1 MRVGRGSQPE
11 AHARAAVLALPPAQR
26 PSRRAALCHAAALD
40 SSVDSKN
47 DEPISVVKKYVN
59 EYQIQII
66 VVGYPIG
73 LNNSENRMTNLVD
86 QFINEL
92 DTLNLEVH
100 KIDER
105 LSSKLFENNKSDRID
120 DLSALEILESY
131 LSQNE

>member
-1 MRVGRGSQPE
+1 MNNILSIDFGERYLGF
-11 AHARAAVLALPPAQR
+11 AVRTEKTRIPIAINV
-26 PSRRAALCHAAALD
+26 
-40 SSVDSKN
+40 VDSKN
-47 DEPISVVKKYVN
+47 DKPISVVKKYVN

-86 QFINEL
+86 KFINEL

-105 LSSKLFENNKSDRID
+105 LSSKLFDNNKSDRID

>member
-1 MRVGRGSQPE
+1 MNNILSIDFGERYLGI
-11 AHARAAVLALPPAQR
+11 AVRTDKTIIPIAINII
-26 PSRRAALCHAAALD
+26 
-40 SSVDSKN
+40 DSKN
-47 DEPISVVKKYVN
+47 DEPISAVKKYVN
-59 EYQIQII
+59 EYQIQLI

-86 QFINEL
+86 QFIKEL

-105 LSSKLFENNKSDRID
+105 LSSKLFNNNKSERID

-131 LSQNE
+131 LSQSE

>member
-1 MRVGRGSQPE
+1 MNNILSIDFGERYLGI
-11 AHARAAVLALPPAQR
+11 AVRTEKTRIPIPINV
-26 PSRRAALCHAAALD
+26 
-40 SSVDSKN
+40 VDSKN
-47 DEPISVVKKYVN
+47 DAPISVIKKYVN

>member
-1 MRVGRGSQPE
+1 LNNILSIDFGERYLGI
-11 AHARAAVLALPPAQR
+11 AVRTEKTRIPIAINV
-26 PSRRAALCHAAALD
+26 
-40 SSVDSKN
+40 VDSKN
-47 DEPISVVKKYVN
+47 DKPISVVKKYVN

-73 LNNSENRMTNLVD
+73 LNNSQNRMTNLVD

>member
-1 MRVGRGSQPE
+1 MNNILSIDFGERYLGI
-11 AHARAAVLALPPAQR
+11 AVRTEKTRIPIPINV
-26 PSRRAALCHAAALD
+26 
-40 SSVDSKN
+40 VDSKN
-47 DEPISVVKKYVN
+47 DELISVVKKYVN

-105 LSSKLFENNKSDRID
+105 LSSKLFNNNKSERID

-131 LSQNE
+131 LSQSE

>member
-1 MRVGRGSQPE
+1 LNNILSIDFGERYLGI
-11 AHARAAVLALPPAQR
+11 AVRTEKTRIPIAINV
-26 PSRRAALCHAAALD
+26 
-40 SSVDSKN
+40 VDSKN
-47 DEPISVVKKYVN
+47 DKPISVVKKYVN

-105 LSSKLFENNKSDRID
+105 LSSKLFDNNKSDRID

>member
-1 MRVGRGSQPE
+1 MNNILSIDFGERYLGI
-11 AHARAAVLALPPAQR
+11 AVRTEKTRIPIPIKV
-26 PSRRAALCHAAALD
+26 
-40 SSVDSKN
+40 VDSKN
-47 DEPISVVKKYVN
+47 DEPISVFKKYVN

>member
-1 MRVGRGSQPE
+1 MNNILSIDFGERYLGF
-11 AHARAAVLALPPAQR
+11 AVRTEKTRIPIAINV
-26 PSRRAALCHAAALD
+26 
-40 SSVDSKN
+40 VDSKN
-47 DEPISVVKKYVN
+47 DKPISVVKKYVN

-73 LNNSENRMTNLVD
+73 LNNSQNRMTNLVD

-105 LSSKLFENNKSDRID
+105 LSSKLFDNNKSDRID

>member
-1 MRVGRGSQPE
+1 MYFIKWINV
-11 AHARAAVLALPPAQR
+11 
-26 PSRRAALCHAAALD
+26 
-40 SSVDSKN
+40 VDSKN
-47 DEPISVVKKYVN
+47 NDPIPVVKKYVN
-59 EYQIQII
+59 EYQIQLI
-66 VVGYPIG
+66 VVGYPLG

-105 LSSKLFENNKSDRID
+105 LSSKLFNNNKSERID

-131 LSQNE
+131 LSQSE

>member
-1 MRVGRGSQPE
+1 MILQVR
-11 AHARAAVLALPPAQR
+11 
-26 PSRRAALCHAAALD
+26 
-40 SSVDSKN
+40 SKQ
-47 DEPISVVKKYVN
+47 VVKKYVN

-131 LSQNE
+131 LSQSE

>member
-1 MRVGRGSQPE
+1 MNNILSIDFGERYLGI
-11 AHARAAVLALPPAQR
+11 AVRTEKTIIPIAIN
-26 PSRRAALCHAAALD
+26 
-40 SSVDSKN
+40 VIDSKN
-47 DEPISVVKKYVN
+47 VDPISAVKKYVN
-59 EYQIQII
+59 EYQIQLI

-73 LNNSENRMTNLVD
+73 LNNSKNRMTNLVD

-105 LSSKLFENNKSDRID
+105 LSSKLFNNNKSERID

-131 LSQNE
+131 LSQSE

>member
-1 MRVGRGSQPE
+1 MNNILSIDFGERYLGI
-11 AHARAAVLALPPAQR
+11 AVRTEKTRIPIPIN
-26 PSRRAALCHAAALD
+26 
-40 SSVDSKN
+40 VFDSKN

>member
-1 MRVGRGSQPE
+1 MNNILSIDFGERYLGI
-11 AHARAAVLALPPAQR
+11 AVRTEKTRIPIAINV
-26 PSRRAALCHAAALD
+26 
-40 SSVDSKN
+40 VDSKN
-47 DEPISVVKKYVN
+47 DKPISVVKKYVN

-73 LNNSENRMTNLVD
+73 LNNSQNRMTNLVD

>member
-1 MRVGRGSQPE
+1 MNNILSIDFGERYLGI
-11 AHARAAVLALPPAQR
+11 AVRTEKTRIPIAINV
-26 PSRRAALCHAAALD
+26 
-40 SSVDSKN
+40 VDSKN
-47 DEPISVVKKYVN
+47 DKPISVVKKYVN

-73 LNNSENRMTNLVD
+73 LNNSQNRMTNLVD

-105 LSSKLFENNKSDRID
+105 LSSKLFDNNKSDRID

>member
-1 MRVGRGSQPE
+1 MNNILSIDFGERYLGI
-11 AHARAAVLALPPAQR
+11 AVRTEKTRIPIPINV
-26 PSRRAALCHAAALD
+26 
-40 SSVDSKN
+40 VDSKI
-47 DEPISVVKKYVN
+47 DEQISVVKKYVN

-66 VVGYPIG
+66 IVGYPIG

-105 LSSKLFENNKSDRID
+105 LSSKLFNNYKSERID

-131 LSQNE
+131 LSQSE

>member
-1 MRVGRGSQPE
+1 MNNILSIDFGERYLGI
-11 AHARAAVLALPPAQR
+11 AVRTEKTIIPIAI
-26 PSRRAALCHAAALD
+26 H
-40 SSVDSKN
+40 VIDSKK

-105 LSSKLFENNKSDRID
+105 LSSKLFDNNKSDRID

>member
-1 MRVGRGSQPE
+1 MNNILSIDFGERYLGI
-11 AHARAAVLALPPAQR
+11 AVRTEKTIIPIAIN
-26 PSRRAALCHAAALD
+26 
-40 SSVDSKN
+40 VIDSKN
-47 DEPISVVKKYVN
+47 VDPISAVKKYVN
-59 EYQIQII
+59 EYQIQLI

-73 LNNSENRMTNLVD
+73 LNNSKNRMTNLVD

-105 LSSKLFENNKSDRID
+105 LSSKLFNNYKSERID

-131 LSQNE
+131 LSQSE

>member
-1 MRVGRGSQPE
+1 MNNILSIDFGERYLGI
-11 AHARAAVLALPPAQR
+11 AVRTEKTRIPIPINV
-26 PSRRAALCHAAALD
+26 
-40 SSVDSKN
+40 VDSKN
-47 DEPISVVKKYVN
+47 DKPISVVKNYVN

-66 VVGYPIG
+66 VVGYPVG
-73 LNNSENRMTNLVD
+73 LNNSQNRMTNLVD

-105 LSSKLFENNKSDRID
+105 LSSKLFDNNKSDRID

>member
-1 MRVGRGSQPE
+1 MNNILSIDFGERYLGI
-11 AHARAAVLALPPAQR
+11 AVRTEKTRIPIPINV
-26 PSRRAALCHAAALD
+26 
-40 SSVDSKN
+40 VDSKN
-47 DEPISVVKKYVN
+47 DVPISVVKKYVN